1 MVLVA
6 LEPAFVWSTWLHPEE
21 EAQGLSGRVLS
32 LEPLL
37 RASYVPCQCEAAGGP
52 HSVQMETLGS
62 EVEG

>member
-1 MVLVA
+1 M
-6 LEPAFVWSTWLHPEE
+6 WSTWLHPEE
-21 EAQGLSGRVLS
+21 EAQDVALESLSGRVLS